1 MIKPKPG
8 LDAALLRKGQRVSHK
23 STNELGVVIE
33 ADGEVKVKWEGGR
46 TSYFRRNKPANVRL
60 VER

>member
-8 LDAALLRKGQRVSHK
+8 LDVALLRKGQRVSHK